1 MDDAPELAGFFFK
14 ADVQPVV
21 EDLVIKDLSAAE
33 SAELAK
39 KIVTLLE
46 QQPDMKVETV
56 EPPMRELVEQ
66 SGLKAGQVFGLM
78 RNAITAQRV
87 SPPLFESMQIIGK
100 DKVVARM
107 RRAVELLSGSVGDR
121 LRELCAS
128 PWAVPAHARSCA
140 SGCLSTG
147 HRSLSLS
154 KGLHII
160 LNGGKIPPA
169 KMGARLTAGQ
179 QTLNLLV
186 EVRILCPQPEKTL
199 FGEFFV

>member
-1 MDDAPELAGFFFK
+1 M
-14 ADVQPVV
+14 V

-107 RRAVELLSGSVGDR
+107 RRAVELLSA
-121 LRELCAS
+121 L
-128 PWAVPAHARSCA
+128 
-140 SGCLSTG
+140 
-147 HRSLSLS
+147 
-154 KGLHII
+154 
-160 LNGGKIPPA
+160 
-169 KMGARLTAGQ
+169 
-179 QTLNLLV
+179 
-186 EVRILCPQPEKTL
+186 
-199 FGEFFV
+199 